1 MDAKFRNPYSTPS
14 VKMDRPQ
21 VKIPGVSQVTPTGT
35 NKQKVERPS
44 VKTRFGYDARDCVR
58 ALQEVLSQAG
68 PSATGKV
75 LHYSADLICS
85 GGFEIWIRLIW
96 SFVFQHVHLA
106 SLRIFVYLQER
117 TKILEERSKSLD
129 LEALY
134 RDLEFQQR
142 VSEVN
147 LVVQTL
153 PRQYKITWPKV
164 PEDTH
169 DSTWIQ
175 AISPAKE
182 SEAVVKVWQP
192 QNDQAIMRMAAN
204 QILQACEEVNIEKA
218 LFWLKWLLDE
228 DKKVRAQGSGFT
240 LTTARRTGNGSM
252 KPDKAETG
260 YFVAAVL
267 AEAYKDLARRG
278 LVRMHEEFQSL
289 LDLWRGKQARLT
301 SRQKQECLALMILVV
316 SEVPRWK
323 VPAAQPLVK
332 DPVIMSRAVEQS
344 VRFFQEIMK
353 KPPVTS
359 IVPKDIVGAPTKKVK
374 QADKPTTM
382 EDKMR
387 LMDEMV
393 MAFIQR

>member
-1 MDAKFRNPYSTPS
+1 
-14 VKMDRPQ
+14 MDRPQ